1 MNRLAIRTPE
11 GILFTLPLAGPV
23 SRLLAWSVDQACI
36 LAAMTVLGRALSV
49 AGALGQVVMVI
60 AYFALSIGYAMACE
74 WYWRGQTLGKRLLGL
89 RVMDEQGLRL
99 EFSQVAVRNLLRF
112 VDYLPALYLVG
123 GAACVLTARSQRLGD
138 LAANTIVAR
147 TDSRAQPDLA
157 QLLAGSYNSLLEYP
171 HLTARLRHRAS
182 PRAAAVALDALLRR
196 NEFRPEARL
205 DLFAELAVYFRGL
218 VEFPPE
224 ATEQLSDEQYVRDA
238 VEILYG
244 RGRQAALRAP

>member
-11 GILFTLPLAGPV
+11 GILFSLPLAGPV

-36 LAAMTVLGRALSV
+36 LGAMAVLGRVLSA

-60 AYFALSIGYAMACE
+60 AYFALSIGYAIACE
-74 WYWRGQTLGKRLLGL
+74 WFWRGQTLGKRLLGL

-99 EFSQVAVRNLLRF
+99 EFSQVVVRNLLRF

-147 TDSRAQPDLA
+147 AESRTQPDLA
-157 QLLAGSYNSLLEYP
+157 QLLAGSYNSLLDYP
-171 HLTARLRHRAS
+171 HLAARLRHRAS

-205 DLFAELAVYFRGL
+205 DLFAELAAYFRGL

-244 RGRQAALRAP
+244 RGRRDSLRAL

>member
-11 GILFTLPLAGPV
+11 GILFSLPLAGPV
-23 SRLLAWSVDQACI
+23 SRLLALSVDQACI
-36 LAAMTVLGRALSV
+36 LGAMVALGRLLSV

-60 AYFALSIGYAMACE
+60 SYFALSIGYAIACE
-74 WYWRGQTLGKRLLGL
+74 WFWRGQTLGKRMLGL

-112 VDYLPALYLVG
+112 VDYLPAFYLVG

-147 TDSRAQPDLA
+147 AESRAQPDLA
-157 QLLAGSYNSLLEYP
+157 QLLAGSYNSLRDYP
-171 HLTARLRHRAS
+171 HLAARLRHRVS

-196 NEFRPEARL
+196 SEFRPEARL
-205 DLFAELAVYFRGL
+205 DLFAELAAYFRGL

-244 RGRQAALRAP
+244 RGRSAAL